1 MLFVGL
7 RDVVVGGLRLAA
19 SYRRKTGS
27 SESRIKY
34 FVLGGFSSAAFF
46 LTGIA
51 LIYGAVGSTNI
62 TDMVATLSTTIPV
75 DRNDALI
82 LAGTAL
88 MLVGLGFKIAVPFHV
103 WTPDVYQARRR
114 RSRH

>member
-7 RDVVVGGLRLAA
+7 ETLSLAFYVLAA
-19 SYRRKTGS
+19 SYRKTGS
-27 SESRIKY
+27 LESGIKY
-34 FVLGGFSSAAFF
+34 FVLGGFSSAFF
-46 LTGIA
+46 LYGIA

-88 MLVGLGFKIAVPFHV
+88 MLVGLGFKIAAVPV
-103 WTPDVYQARRR
+103 PRGRLMRTRARRR
-114 RSRH
+114 RSRR